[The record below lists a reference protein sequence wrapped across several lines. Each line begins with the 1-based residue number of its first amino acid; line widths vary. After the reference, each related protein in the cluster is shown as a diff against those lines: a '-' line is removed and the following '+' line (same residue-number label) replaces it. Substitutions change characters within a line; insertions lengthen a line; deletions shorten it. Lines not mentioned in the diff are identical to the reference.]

1 MTLNIQLMTM
11 GSMIVS
17 GIYLG
22 IAFETYRKLTMWWR
36 QYSVFKFICDLAF
49 SLSQTVIIFYV
60 LYQVNDGQLRIYV
73 FLACLLGFSMYV
85 VFLKKI
91 YIWLLNKIFKFI
103 SALFYGVYNLI
114 NLIIITPI
122 VNIIK
127 FFYKVLKYI
136 LNGLVVLLENTLL
149 KVLKKLI
156 LYLYSLF
163 SPSWLEKKS
172 QIEKKY
178 SIIKNTLSLKWKRL
192 FKKGGSD

>member
-60 LYQVNDGQLRIYV
+60 LYQVNDGQYRIYV

-85 VFLKKI
+85 VFLKI
-91 YIWLLNKIFKFI
+91 YYIWLYIIIFKFHTDLYYWI
-103 SALFYGVYNLI
+103 YIFYIY
-114 NLIIITPI
+114 
-122 VNIIK
+122 
-127 FFYKVLKYI
+127 F
-136 LNGLVVLLENTLL
+136 
-149 KVLKKLI
+149 
-156 LYLYSLF
+156 
-163 SPSWLEKKS
+163 
-172 QIEKKY
+172 
-178 SIIKNTLSLKWKRL
+178 
-192 FKKGGSD
+192 